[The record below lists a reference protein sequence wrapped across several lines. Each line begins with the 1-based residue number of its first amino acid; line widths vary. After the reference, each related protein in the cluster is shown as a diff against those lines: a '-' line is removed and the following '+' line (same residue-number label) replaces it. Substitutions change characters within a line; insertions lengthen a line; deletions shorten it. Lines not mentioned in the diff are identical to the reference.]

1 VPRIFFAFKTEKD
14 GSKVVIYHDRT
25 RRECERA
32 SRPSPFP
39 RGRRYRF
46 PFYFPSQR
54 RRLVTEVVEIA
65 RPGSSAELESDPFY
79 SSS

>member
-1 VPRIFFAFKTEKD
+1 MPRIFFAFETERN
-14 GSKVVIYHDRT
+14 GLEVLIYHNRT

-46 PFYFPSQR
+46 PPQR
-54 RRLVTEVVEIA
+54 RQSVIEVIEIP

-79 SSS
+79 SYS